1 LIRGVFILTKI
12 TKEEKLKAIIDV
24 IEGRQTLRGATRKYQ
39 IGLKSLEM
47 LLAAYKSHGVSVLY
61 NPPQITSEFR
71 VRIASWKISHNATYT
86 EVAAKFGYTGI
97 QQIYNWTNIYREKG
111 PNGLLSITKGRPPVM
126 TKKVH
131 QTKENKKELT
141 AAENRIKQLEA
152 ENLELRI
159 KSEALKLIASKKQA
173 TKKSPK

>member
-1 LIRGVFILTKI
+1 
-12 TKEEKLKAIIDV
+12 
-24 IEGRQTLRGATRKYQ
+24 
-39 IGLKSLEM
+39 
-47 LLAAYKSHGVSVLY
+47 
-61 NPPQITSEFR
+61 
-71 VRIASWKISHNATYT
+71 
-86 EVAAKFGYTGI
+86 
-97 QQIYNWTNIYREKG
+97 
-111 PNGLLSITKGRPPVM
+111 M